1 MTIEPPP
8 HRGATQRL
16 QPLLRAWQAFWHPE
30 GYTLTLGLFR
40 VLFAACLFFEVRTT
54 RAKSLFAITGG
65 FHLPYPAVPSF
76 IHPISVQT
84 YQLVHAVEYS
94 LIALLAVGLFMRPAI
109 LGLLVL
115 QGYIFF
121 SDSLNFRN
129 HPYFFLLVL
138 VALLFSP
145 ADEALSLK
153 AIQKMDRTRGGLF
166 DALIG
171 PIRSLTFQRVIM
183 VQFCLIYLLAGMQKL
198 NPSFLSGALLADELG
213 PAAHAWG
220 TWQFLLPGGTS
231 VRFYEIILNHGA
243 LVAGAM
249 ITLAVEFTLPFTL
262 WFSKTR
268 PISILLG
275 IGFHLAILI
284 LMGITQFSYAM
295 LSCYLLF
302 LKPETLP
309 ALATEWVRHSRVPG
323 GTTPR

>member
-1 MTIEPPP
+1 MTIEPTPCQ
-8 HRGATQRL
+8 GTTQQL

-30 GYTLTLGLFR
+30 GSTLALGLFR
-40 VLFAACLFFEVRTT
+40 ILFAICLFFEVRTT
-54 RAKSLFAITGG
+54 RAKSLFAIEGG

-84 YQLVHAVEYS
+84 YHLMHAVEYA
-94 LIALLAVGLFMRPAI
+94 LITLLAVGLFMRPAI
-109 LGLLVL
+109 LGLLIL

-145 ADEALSLK
+145 ADEALSFK
-153 AIQKMDRTRGGLF
+153 AVQKMDRTRSSLI

-183 VQFCLIYLLAGMQKL
+183 VQFCLIYLLAGLQKL

-213 PAAHAWG
+213 PAARDWG
-220 TWQFLLPGGTS
+220 HWQILLPGGAS
-231 VRFYEIILNHGA
+231 FHVYEMVLNHGT
-243 LVAGAM
+243 LVASAM
-249 ITLAVEFTLPFTL
+249 VTLALEFTLPFTL

-268 PISILLG
+268 PLSLLLG
-275 IGFHLAILI
+275 ITFHLAILI
-284 LMGITQFSYAM
+284 LMGITQFSYVM
-295 LSCYLLF
+295 ISCYLLF
-302 LKPETLP
+302 LKPDTLP
-309 ALATEWVRHSRVPG
+309 ALATRWFRR
-323 GTTPR
+323 PRIPAGSTHR